1 VALLPRSTEIQPLV
15 ASIQSFALVTNKIRA
30 TLSRLC
36 LFPPD
41 DNFSLLGG
49 GKFGVSTPRRKRR
62 RSPGKL
68 GFPGRAPA
76 PKIWGFR
83 AAPKVWGS
91 RRPQNLGFPCGA
103 QNLGF
108 PCGAQ
113 GVGFPGGA
121 QNLGFPGGAQNLGF
135 PCGAQGVGFQAAP
148 KIWGFRAAPKVWGS
162 RRRPKFGVSVRR
174 PRCGVSRRRPKF
186 GVSVRR
192 PRCGVSRRRP
202 KFGVSTRRPRCGVS
216 RGRPKFGVSVRRP
229 RCGVSRRRPKFGV
242 STRRPKF
249 GVSTRRPRCGVSR
262 WRPKFGAS
270 TRRPSCGVCRRRPKF
285 GASMSRPR
293 FGVST
298 RRPRFGAS
306 MSRPKYG
313 VSTRRPKF
321 GASAG
326 RKICWGLQVAPKPGE
341 TWGFYV
347 APRRQSR
354 GKLGVSMWHPDRN
367 RRRPSLGNLGFP
379 SRATT
384 ETDGAEAWEAW
395 GFHVAP
401 LMEPRVSAFYGT
413 RETRGTWDFHD
424 DANQLASLGNLGC
437 FETAA
442 QVWGTRCFHVAAHP
456 ESPESLWNFIFPC
469 RGATKSRQSPGN
481 SGCLFRGAMKTATQ
495 VSGRT
500 LGFHFAS
507 QQKFLPKSGKRGVRT
522 CGSVSPRR
530 CEVRTLRPKCG
541 KGHKYNAH

>member
-1 VALLPRSTEIQPLV
+1 MLPRSTEIQPLV

-83 AAPKVWGS
+83 AA
-91 RRPQNLGFPCGA
+91 A
-103 QNLGF
+103 
-108 PCGAQ
+108 
-113 GVGFPGGA
+113 
-121 QNLGFPGGAQNLGF
+121 
-135 PCGAQGVGFQAAP
+135 
-148 KIWGFRAAPKVWGS
+148 
-162 RRRPKFGVSVRR
+162 PKFGVSV
-174 PRCGVSRRRPKF
+174 RRPKF

-202 KFGVSTRRPRCGVS
+202 KFGVSTRRPRCGV
-216 RGRPKFGVSVRRP
+216 
-229 RCGVSRRRPKFGV
+229 
-242 STRRPKF
+242 
-249 GVSTRRPRCGVSR
+249 
-262 WRPKFGAS
+262 
-270 TRRPSCGVCRRRPKF
+270 CRRRPKF
-285 GASMSRPR
+285 GASMSRPK
-293 FGVST
+293 F
-298 RRPRFGAS
+298 
-306 MSRPKYG
+306 G

-384 ETDGAEAWEAW
+384 ETDGAQAWEAW

>member
-1 VALLPRSTEIQPLV
+1 VAEWPCCHDPLRFSPWSPR
-15 ASIQSFALVTNKIRA
+15 FRA
-30 TLSRLC
+30 
-36 LFPPD
+36 
-41 DNFSLLGG
+41 SLLSQTKSGQPSRASASFLQTTIFHCLG
-49 GKFGVSTPRRKRR
+49 AGNLGFPHRDGKGVGARESWGFQDAPRRPKFGVSVRRPRCGV
-62 RSPGKL
+62 PG
-68 GFPGRAPA
+68 G

-83 AAPKVWGS
+83 AAPKVW
-91 RRPQNLGFPCGA
+91 
-103 QNLGF
+103 
-108 PCGAQ
+108 
-113 GVGFPGGA
+113 
-121 QNLGFPGGAQNLGF
+121 
-135 PCGAQGVGFQAAP
+135 GFQAAP
-148 KIWGFRAAPKVWGS
+148 KIWGFRAAPKVWGFQAA
-162 RRRPKFGVSVRR
+162 PKIWDFRAAPKIWGFRAA
-174 PRCGVSRRRPKF
+174 RRRPKF

-216 RGRPKFGVSVRRP
+216 RCRPKFGVSR
-229 RCGVSRRRPKFGV
+229 
-242 STRRPKF
+242 RRPKF

-262 WRPKFGAS
+262 CRPKFGVSTRRPKFGAS

-384 ETDGAEAWEAW
+384 ETDGAQAWEAW

>member
-83 AAPKVWGS
+83 AAA
-91 RRPQNLGFPCGA
+91 QNLGFPCGA

-121 QNLGFPGGAQNLGF
+121 QNLGFPCGAQGVGFPGGAQNLGF
-135 PCGAQGVGFQAAP
+135 PCGAQGVGFPGGAQGVGFPGGAQNLGFPGGAQGVGFPAAPKIWGFQAAPKVWGFRAAPKVWGFHAAPKIWGFHAAPKIWGFQAAPKIWGFRAAPKIWGFRAAPKVWGFQAAP
-148 KIWGFRAAPKVWGS
+148 KIWGFRAAPKVWGF
-162 RRRPKFGVSVRR
+162 RRRPKFGVS
-174 PRCGVSRRRPKF
+174 G
-186 GVSVRR
+186 
-192 PRCGVSRRRP
+192 
-202 KFGVSTRRPRCGVS
+202 
-216 RGRPKFGVSVRRP
+216 
-229 RCGVSRRRPKFGV
+229 
-242 STRRPKF
+242 
-249 GVSTRRPRCGVSR
+249 RRPRCGVSR
-262 WRPKFGAS
+262 WRPKFG
-270 TRRPSCGVCRRRPKF
+270 
-285 GASMSRPR
+285 
-293 FGVST
+293 VST
-298 RRPRFGAS
+298 RRPRCGAS
-306 MSRPKYG
+306 MSRPKFG

-384 ETDGAEAWEAW
+384 ETDGAQAWEAW

>member
-1 VALLPRSTEIQPLV
+1 MR
-15 ASIQSFALVTNKIRA
+15 
-30 TLSRLC
+30 
-36 LFPPD
+36 
-41 DNFSLLGG
+41 
-49 GKFGVSTPRRKRR
+49 
-62 RSPGKL
+62 
-68 GFPGRAPA
+68 
-76 PKIWGFR
+76 
-83 AAPKVWGS
+83 
-91 RRPQNLGFPCGA
+91 
-103 QNLGF
+103 
-108 PCGAQ
+108 
-113 GVGFPGGA
+113 
-121 QNLGFPGGAQNLGF
+121 
-135 PCGAQGVGFQAAP
+135 
-148 KIWGFRAAPKVWGS
+148 
-162 RRRPKFGVSVRR
+162 
-174 PRCGVSRRRPKF
+174 
-186 GVSVRR
+186 
-192 PRCGVSRRRP
+192 
-202 KFGVSTRRPRCGVS
+202 
-216 RGRPKFGVSVRRP
+216 
-229 RCGVSRRRPKFGV
+229 
-242 STRRPKF
+242 
-249 GVSTRRPRCGVSR
+249 VSR
-262 WRPKFGAS
+262 WRPKF
-270 TRRPSCGVCRRRPKF
+270 
-285 GASMSRPR
+285 
-293 FGVST
+293 
-298 RRPRFGAS
+298 
-306 MSRPKYG
+306 G

-326 RKICWGLQVAPKPGE
+326 RKICWGLQVAPKLGE

-384 ETDGAEAWEAW
+384 ETDGAQAWEAW

>member
-1 VALLPRSTEIQPLV
+1 VAEWPCCHDPLRFSPWSPRFRGFQP
-15 ASIQSFALVTNKIRA
+15 SRGRPKIWGFRESWGFQDA
-30 TLSRLC
+30 PRR
-36 LFPPD
+36 P
-41 DNFSLLGG
+41 
-49 GKFGVSTPRRKRR
+49 KFGVS
-62 RSPGKL
+62 
-68 GFPGRAPA
+68 
-76 PKIWGFR
+76 KIWGFR
-83 AAPKVWGS
+83 AAPKIW
-91 RRPQNLGFPCGA
+91 
-103 QNLGF
+103 
-108 PCGAQ
+108 
-113 GVGFPGGA
+113 
-121 QNLGFPGGAQNLGF
+121 
-135 PCGAQGVGFQAAP
+135 GFQAPKIWGFHAAP
-148 KIWGFRAAPKVWGS
+148 KIWGFRAAPKVWGFQAA
-162 RRRPKFGVSVRR
+162 PKKVWGFQAA
-174 PRCGVSRRRPKF
+174 PKIWGF
-186 GVSVRR
+186 H
-192 PRCGVSRRRP
+192 PAP
-202 KFGVSTRRPRCGVS
+202 KIHAA
-216 RGRPKFGVSVRRP
+216 PKV
-229 RCGVSRRRPKFGV
+229 GV

-249 GVSTRRPRCGVSR
+249 GVSNAAPKIWGFQAAPKIWGFHAAPKCGVSR
-262 WRPKFGAS
+262 RRPKFGAS
-270 TRRPSCGVCRRRPKF
+270 MRRPNLGFCRRRPKF

-306 MSRPKYG
+306 MSRPKFG

-384 ETDGAEAWEAW
+384 ETDGAQAWEAW

>member
-1 VALLPRSTEIQPLV
+1 MALLPRSTEIQPLV

-91 RRPQNLGFPCGA
+91 R
-103 QNLGF
+103 
-108 PCGAQ
+108 
-113 GVGFPGGA
+113 
-121 QNLGFPGGAQNLGF
+121 
-135 PCGAQGVGFQAAP
+135 
-148 KIWGFRAAPKVWGS
+148 W
-162 RRRPKFGVSVRR
+162 RPKFGVSVWR
-174 PRCGVSRRRPKF
+174 PRCGVSR
-186 GVSVRR
+186 
-192 PRCGVSRRRP
+192 
-202 KFGVSTRRPRCGVS
+202 
-216 RGRPKFGVSVRRP
+216 
-229 RCGVSRRRPKFGV
+229 
-242 STRRPKF
+242 
-249 GVSTRRPRCGVSR
+249 
-262 WRPKFGAS
+262 
-270 TRRPSCGVCRRRPKF
+270 
-285 GASMSRPR
+285 
-293 FGVST
+293 
-298 RRPRFGAS
+298 
-306 MSRPKYG
+306 
-313 VSTRRPKF
+313 
-321 GASAG
+321 
-326 RKICWGLQVAPKPGE
+326 
-341 TWGFYV
+341 
-347 APRRQSR
+347 
-354 GKLGVSMWHPDRN
+354 WHPDRN

-384 ETDGAEAWEAW
+384 ETDGAQAWEAW

>member
-83 AAPKVWGS
+83 AAPKVWGFQVAPKIWGFRAAPKVWGFQDAP
-91 RRPQNLGFPCGA
+91 RRPKFGVSVRRPRCGVSRPRRPKFGVSVRRPRCGVSTAPAPKIWGFRAAPKVW
-103 QNLGF
+103 GF
-108 PCGAQ
+108 QVAPKIW
-113 GVGFPGGA
+113 GFRAAPK
-121 QNLGFPGGAQNLGF
+121 
-135 PCGAQGVGFQAAP
+135 VWGFQAAP
-148 KIWGFRAAPKVWGS
+148 KIWGFRAAPKVWGFQVAPKIWGFHAAPKVWGS
-162 RRRPKFGVSVRR
+162 RWRPKFGVSVRR
-174 PRCGVSRRRPKF
+174 PRCGVSRWRPKF
-186 GVSVRR
+186 GVSTRRPRCGVSRWRPKFGVSTRR

-202 KFGVSTRRPRCGVS
+202 KFGVSTRRPRCGV
-216 RGRPKFGVSVRRP
+216 
-229 RCGVSRRRPKFGV
+229 
-242 STRRPKF
+242 
-249 GVSTRRPRCGVSR
+249 
-262 WRPKFGAS
+262 
-270 TRRPSCGVCRRRPKF
+270 CRRRPKF
-285 GASMSRPR
+285 GASMSRPK
-293 FGVST
+293 F
-298 RRPRFGAS
+298 
-306 MSRPKYG
+306 G

-384 ETDGAEAWEAW
+384 ETDGAQAWEAW